1 MSSLKKYLTTQEYA
15 EKAGISASTV
25 SKWLRSGKLKGEKQN
40 GKWVIPAEQSAA
52 ETGAAPE
59 VSKTTP
65 SQSAPKKSGDPKP
78 GKLYSIEAFSAM
90 TYLTEFGVEKWLKDG
105 RLKGIKDK
113 SGQWQVSA
121 ESLELVNVQR
131 LLRN

>member
-40 GKWVIPAEQSAA
+40 GKWVIPVEQSGA

-59 VSKTTP
+59 VSKTA
-65 SQSAPKKSGDPKP
+65 QSPNAPKKTTDPKP
-78 GKLYSIEAFSAM
+78 GKLYSIETFSAM
-90 TYLTEFGVEKWLKDG
+90 TYLTEFGVEKWLKEG